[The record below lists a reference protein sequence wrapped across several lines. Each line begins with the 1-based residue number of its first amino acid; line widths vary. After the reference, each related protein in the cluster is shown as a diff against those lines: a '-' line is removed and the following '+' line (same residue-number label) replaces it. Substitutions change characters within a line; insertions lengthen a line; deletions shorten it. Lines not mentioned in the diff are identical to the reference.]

1 MKKKHR
7 IEFQNS
13 RLRSPARKGVTVH
26 PSFVQPKG
34 KIHESIPEGRLTLS
48 AIPLFLSV

>member
-1 MKKKHR
+1 MKKKNR

-13 RLRSPARKGVTVH
+13 RLRSLARKEVT
-26 PSFVQPKG
+26 SGRCFVQPKG